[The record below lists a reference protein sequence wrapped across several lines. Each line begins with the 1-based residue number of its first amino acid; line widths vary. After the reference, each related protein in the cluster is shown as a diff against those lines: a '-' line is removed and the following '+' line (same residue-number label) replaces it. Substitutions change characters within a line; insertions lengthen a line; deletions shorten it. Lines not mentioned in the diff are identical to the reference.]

1 MNDALRMQVSAF
13 IDGELPEN
21 ETELL
26 LRRLSQD
33 PALRQLVAE
42 YLSIGRA
49 IRREREIPGLGELRG
64 RIARSLGEEPPID
77 IQPASGPRR
86 LNWMKPVAG
95 LAIAASVAALAVV
108 GLRSM
113 EAPPGAAR
121 ETLQAGAPAAY
132 TQPRPEAAASRQ
144 EPSDMLMQYYL
155 RHGETSADLGP
166 NGILTRLVTLELRH
180 GELQEIEPT
189 RTTVRSTRPVDDG
202 AGRGNEPGDGAD
214 DDDNDN
220 DD

>member
-13 IDGELPEN
+13 VDGELPEN

-33 PALRQLVAE
+33 PELRQLVAE
-42 YLSIGRA
+42 YLAIGRA
-49 IRREREIPGLGELRG
+49 IRREREIPGMGELRG
-64 RIARSLGEEPPID
+64 RIARSLGQEPPIEV
-77 IQPASGPRR
+77 QPASEPRR
-86 LNWMKPVAG
+86 VNWLKPVAG
-95 LAIAASVAALAVV
+95 LSIAASVAALAVV

-113 EAPPGAAR
+113 EAPPGTPR
-121 ETLQAGAPAAY
+121 ETVQAAAPAAY
-132 TQPRPEAAASRQ
+132 TQPRPEAAENRQ
-144 EPSDMLMQYYL
+144 QPSDMLVQYYL

-180 GELQEIEPT
+180 GELQEVEPT
-189 RTTVRSTRPVDDG
+189 RTTPRSTRPDDG
-202 AGRGNEPGDGAD
+202 AGRGNQPDDGVH

-220 DD
+220 ND